1 MRWTNSRLNIVLLLA
16 AALFMRAVMPAGYMP
31 ERGNDG
37 TIAISLC
44 NSDGVLRIP
53 VKDAGPDDDAE
64 HRSAPPCAFAGLG
77 DPLATPPELPQ
88 LALFEHFEHSFA
100 AIAERL
106 ALSGHGRVL
115 PPARAPPL
123 LA

>member
-1 MRWTNSRLNIVLLLA
+1 MRWPNSRLNIMLLLF

-31 ERGNDG
+31 ERSNDG
-37 TIAISLC
+37 TIAIALC

-53 VKDAGPDDDAE
+53 LKEAGEDKDAE

-77 DPLATPPELPQ
+77 DPLNPPADFPQVAIFERYEL
-88 LALFEHFEHSFA
+88 SFA
-100 AIAERL
+100 ATIQRL
-106 ALSGHGRVL
+106 ELAGHTRVL

-123 LA
+123 PA